1 MCDVLVRKVLAEL
14 ANKGNT
20 EYVLPPIIFT
30 TDLDCNGTVYT
41 SHDFQTYSTS
51 SIGDNITLCYYT
63 YDTLQTTNTAIA
75 SAFTNQNLDGQS
87 IYLPRRYSGDIEDN
101 PKDFETTNLLV
112 FRSIIIPPQYQT
124 VEIEGTTSVNS
135 TVLKNNGVRYK
146 FRYNTKGPTTINNA
160 SSLKFQEMYD
170 LAASSSSYTP
180 LPYYYTS
187 DVNTSIIGTVKR
199 DLVKMGY
206 ETEGMYQNT
215 YLVYVS
221 SVSDDTVVHLQYR
234 INVTQAEDV
243 ETMIRKSCLGDLL
256 YYGGIAMDRYT
267 PHSPFCDQYMR
278 NYCLTHVDED
288 ACGCFKDEASV
299 IAKSELDKVAL
310 PVTCYGPN
318 CSSKN
323 SYKTLAMK
331 QVPCSRMLCK
341 QVIKGIKEAGE
352 NVITCNGQYF
362 NHNGQVKLIG
372 DYYNLAA
379 MVGDPAKLSSEYESQ
394 VSNDRFES
402 TMPPQP
408 IYVWICLAMA
418 FLIIMIF
425 AMFYMFPPSFFTTV
439 KEDEKHGKAD

>member
-41 SHDFQTYSTS
+41 SHDLQTQPTS
-51 SIGDNITLCYYT
+51 NGDAIELCYYS
-63 YDTLQTTNTAIA
+63 YDLLQNTNTPIA
-75 SAFTNQNLDGQS
+75 SALTSDNLDGQS
-87 IYLPRRYSGDIEDN
+87 IYLPRRYSGDIENN
-101 PKDFETTNLLV
+101 PKDFETSNLLT
-112 FRSIIIPPQYQT
+112 FKSILIPPQYQ
-124 VEIEGTTSVNS
+124 EIQLEGITSLNS
-135 TVLKNNGVRYK
+135 TVIANNGVRNR
-146 FRYNTKGPTTINNA
+146 FRYSTKGPTMISNA
-160 SSLKFQEMYD
+160 SSLKYQDMYN
-170 LAASSSSYTP
+170 LAVSSSSYVP
-180 LPYYYTS
+180 LPSYYTS
-187 DVNTSIIGTVKR
+187 DLHSSIIGLVKR

-206 ETEGMYQNT
+206 QTVGGHWDDLYQN
-215 YLVYVS
+215 YIS
-221 SVSDDTVVHLQYR
+221 STSDDTVIYFQYR
-234 INVTQAEDV
+234 INVTQPDDV
-243 ETMIRKSCLGDLL
+243 ETLIRKSCMGNLL
-256 YYGGIAMDRYT
+256 YYGGIAIDRYK
-267 PHSPFCDQYMR
+267 PQSPFCDQYMKH
-278 NYCLTHVDED
+278 YCLTHVDED
-288 ACGCFKDEASV
+288 ACGCFKDEASI
-299 IAKSELDKVAL
+299 IAKSEVDQVAL

-341 QVIKGIKEAGE
+341 QVIKGIKEAGD

-379 MVGDPAKLSSEYESQ
+379 QVGDPPKLSSEYVSQ
-394 VSNDRFES
+394 VSNDRLES

-408 IYVWICLAMA
+408 IYAWICLAMA
-418 FLIIMIF
+418 FLMIIIF

-439 KEDEKHGKAD
+439 QENEKYVKGH